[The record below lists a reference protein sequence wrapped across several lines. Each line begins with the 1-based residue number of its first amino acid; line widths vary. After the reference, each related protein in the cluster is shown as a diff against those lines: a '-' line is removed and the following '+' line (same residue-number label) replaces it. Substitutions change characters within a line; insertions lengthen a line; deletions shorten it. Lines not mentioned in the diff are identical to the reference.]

1 MASFIAFQ
9 VALVVKD
16 PPANAEDM
24 GSIPGSG
31 RSPGEGNGNLLQY
44 ACLGNSMDRGS
55 CQSTAHGV
63 AKSWTQ
69 LNTQHILCWEGD
81 KKVGTLTIRMGRE
94 PVSPFQKANGQDLP
108 IF

>member
-1 MASFIAFQ
+1 M
-9 VALVVKD
+9 ALVVRD

-31 RSPGEGNGNLLQY
+31 RSPGEGNGNRLQY

-55 CQSTAHGV
+55 CQSTVHGV

-69 LNTQHILCWEGD
+69 LSTHTSFVGKGIRQWELSQYGWEENQYLPFRRQMD
-81 KKVGTLTIRMGRE
+81 KTFPYFKCSDDV
-94 PVSPFQKANGQDLP
+94 
-108 IF
+108 